1 MSNRKVV
8 KRYANRKLYDTE
20 RSCYVT
26 LDDISSM
33 IKAGEDVQVVDNK
46 SGEDLTTVTFAQIIF
61 ESEKKN
67 SVMPLSLLRGLIQD
81 GGDAIG
87 HFYRD
92 QVDQV
97 RAKAQDIRTATE
109 KLQKDVENRIE
120 NVSRVFKRDERG
132 EGEGEGTETAPS
144 MTAEERHNLIS
155 ELVNRSQ
162 KTFEEL
168 QRNIDQAVKAPVG
181 AVSRYASI
189 GREMDEIRAK
199 LSDLESR
206 LENLPN

>member
-33 IKAGEDVQVVDNK
+33 IKGGEDVQVVDNK

-92 QVDQV
+92 QVDTV
-97 RAKAQDIRTATE
+97 RAKAQDFRTAAE
-109 KLQKDVENRIE
+109 KLQKDVET
-120 NVSRVFKRDERG
+120 NVQRVFKRGGEAAEDES
-132 EGEGEGTETAPS
+132 A
-144 MTAEERHNLIS
+144 MTVEERHNVIT
-155 ELVNRSQ
+155 ELVTRSQ
-162 KTFEEL
+162 RTFEEL
-168 QRNIDQAVKAPVG
+168 QRNVEEAVKAPVG

-189 GREMDEIRAK
+189 GREMDEIREK
-199 LSDLESR
+199 LTDLESR
-206 LENLPN
+206 LEGIPNQSP

>member
-33 IKAGEDVQVVDNK
+33 IKGGEDVQVVDNK

-81 GGDAIG
+81 GGDKIG
-87 HFYRD
+87 HFYQN
-92 QVDQV
+92 QVDSV
-97 RAKAQDIRTATE
+97 RAAAQDFRSAAE
-109 KLQKDVENRIE
+109 KLQKDVET
-120 NVSRVFKRDERG
+120 NVQRVFKRGG
-132 EGEGEGTETAPS
+132 EGGEEEEEA
-144 MTAEERHNLIS
+144 MTVEERHNVIT

-168 QRNIDQAVKAPVG
+168 QRNVEEAVKAPVG

-189 GREMDEIRAK
+189 GREMDEIREK
-199 LSDLESR
+199 LTDLESR
-206 LENLPN
+206 LEGIPNQNP

>member
-26 LDDISSM
+26 LDDISGM

-81 GGDAIG
+81 GGDAISD
-87 HFYRD
+87 FYQN
-92 QVDQV
+92 QVDTV
-97 RAKAQDIRTATE
+97 RARALDIRTAAE
-109 KLQKDVENRIE
+109 RIQKDVED
-120 NVSRVFKRDERG
+120 NVSRVFKRDGKG
-132 EGEGEGTETAPS
+132 EPTPEELS
-144 MTAEERHNLIS
+144 MTVEERHNLIT
-155 ELVNRSQ
+155 ELVTRSQ
-162 KTFEEL
+162 RTFDEL
-168 QRNIDQAVKAPVG
+168 QRNLDQAVKAPVG
-181 AVSRYASI
+181 AMSRYAGM
-189 GREMDEIRAK
+189 GREMDEIREK
-199 LSDLESR
+199 LADLESR
-206 LENLPN
+206 LEQLPQNSHPE

>member
-1 MSNRKVV
+1 MTNRKVV

-26 LDDISSM
+26 LDDISGM

-92 QVDQV
+92 QVDTV
-97 RAKAQDIRTATE
+97 RAKALDIRTVAE
-109 KLQKDVENRIE
+109 KLQKDVENRVE
-120 NVSRVFKRDERG
+120 NVSRVFKRGDEKDETIDG
-132 EGEGEGTETAPS
+132 ESS
-144 MTAEERHNLIS
+144 MTDEERHNAIT

-168 QRNIDQAVKAPVG
+168 QRNVEEAVKAPVG
-181 AVSRYASI
+181 AVSRYASL
-189 GREMDEIRAK
+189 GREMDEIRDK
-199 LSDLESR
+199 LTDLESR
-206 LENLPN
+206 LEKLPSSPQ

>member
-1 MSNRKVV
+1 MPNRKVV

-26 LDDISSM
+26 LDDIAAM

-81 GGDAIG
+81 GGDAIS

-97 RAKAQDIRTATE
+97 RAKAQDIRSATE

-120 NVSRVFKRDERG
+120 NVSRVFKKG
-132 EGEGEGTETAPS
+132 EPGAEGANDAAP
-144 MTAEERHNLIS
+144 MTAEERHNVIS
-155 ELVNRSQ
+155 ELLNRSQ
-162 KTFEEL
+162 KTFEEI

>member
-8 KRYANRKLYDTE
+8 KRYANRKLYATE

-26 LDDISSM
+26 LDDISGM

-61 ESEKKN
+61 EGEKKN

-92 QVDQV
+92 QVDQAL
-97 RAKAQDIRTATE
+97 AKAQDFRSATE
-109 KLQKDVENRIE
+109 KLQKEVEHRIE
-120 NVSRVFKRDERG
+120 NVSRVFKREDGNPG
-132 EGEGEGTETAPS
+132 EEESAMTE
-144 MTAEERHNLIS
+144 EERHTVIS
-155 ELVNRSQ
+155 ELVTRSQ
-162 KTFEEL
+162 RTFEEL

-181 AVSRYASI
+181 AMSRYASI
-189 GREMDEIRAK
+189 GREMDEIREK

-206 LENLPN
+206 LENIPN